1 MATSVVSRKA
11 RAKTGLPARESNG
24 MHEYFVAVAR
34 VRYIMRKVFRMIDD
48 DAKKLGLDP
57 LAHQALLQVYGSP
70 RRGIRVSALAERLDI
85 VPPFASNMVKQ
96 LVEAK
101 LLRRKSDASDM
112 RVSIVMITDAG
123 RALCREID
131 SRARLRVD
139 ALIGQLEAEERKVA
153 LSMLMF
159 YVGPGAPRSGGRRRN
174 GSAFAARGVS
184 Y

>member
-1 MATSVVSRKA
+1 MAASVVSRKA
-11 RAKTGLPARESNG
+11 RAKIGSRAQRSNG

-34 VRYIMRKVFRMIDD
+34 VRYIMRKVFRMVDD
-48 DAKKLGLDP
+48 HAKKLGLDP

-70 RRGIRVSALAERLDI
+70 RQGIRVSALAERLDI
-85 VPPFASNMVKQ
+85 VPPFASNIVKQ

-123 RALCREID
+123 RTLCREID
-131 SRARLRVD
+131 WGARLRVD
-139 ALIGQLEAEERKVA
+139 ALIGQLDAKERKVA

-174 GSAFAARGVS
+174 GSAFAARRAS
-184 Y
+184 R

>member
-1 MATSVVSRKA
+1 MTTTAVARKA
-11 RAKTGLPARESNG
+11 RAKTTARARGSNR

-34 VRYIMRKVFRMIDD
+34 VRYIMRKVFRMVDD

-70 RRGIRVSALAERLDI
+70 KQGIRVSALAERLDI

-101 LLRRKSDASDM
+101 LLRRNSDASDL
-112 RVSIVMITDAG
+112 RVSIVTITDAG

-139 ALIGQLEAEERKVA
+139 ALIGQLEPEERKVA
-153 LSMLMF
+153 MSMLMF
-159 YVGPGAPRSGGRRRN
+159 YVGPGAPRTNVRRRN
-174 GSAFAARGVS
+174 GSVFAGRAAS